1 MKLER
6 LFLFVCFMWHFIASA
21 QIDTVF
27 WFAAPEVSS
36 HNSNFDIPIYLNITA
51 INKIASVE
59 ISIPAN
65 PSIAV
70 LKTTVAAGTSA
81 QVDISSWI
89 NSIENT
95 PANQVL
101 NKGIYIKSN
110 AYVQI
115 YYDVASTYCNCN
127 PELFTLKGR
136 NALGTSFFIPSQTTV
151 DNNSIY
157 SPAAKFSFDIVATQ
171 DNTSVDITP
180 TKDLVGHAAG
190 VKYTI
195 TLNKGQTYSA
205 TALGQSAA
213 SHPAGSV
220 VTSNKPIAVTIK
232 DDLLSGIYF
241 GGSCADLTGDQIVP
255 VNVVGTNYVVVRG
268 QLGLNIQKKDVV
280 AITATA
286 NNTIIKLD
294 GVYHSTIQ
302 MGQTQSIEIT
312 KSNAYIE
319 TTQPVYVL
327 HLSGLGCELGSALLP
342 PVKCTGSNLL
352 GLRRSASSQ
361 ADLYLN
367 IMAPLGA
374 EGSFKLNGV
383 SGIVRASD
391 FTPVTGSNQWLTATV
406 LIGQSTVPPGGSLIV
421 ENSAGFFHLG
431 IFEGTKQGGTA
442 YGYISNYSQLVQ
454 PAVNKVFCQSNLK
467 LKARSIGD
475 SLKWFDGTKDS
486 FKVVNLPRVYWVDY
500 YSSCGKVSDSFI
512 VSIKPIKSAKT
523 SIDLCSDTVVLL
535 GYSSNDS
542 CVWRNGQKSNK
553 MTARST
559 GVYYFTWYDKCDKHT
574 DTFVVQKYIPFK
586 PQTLTLECK
595 DSLKLIKLRTM
606 PISNWWNGLK
616 DSIVYASEPGIYWL
630 EYKTQCGFFRDSYS
644 VIPWNKTVTKKRH
657 YCENDLLCSNNRHV
671 VPYKYQ
677 WFNGETNKFFKAGK
691 GPIYWVD
698 AYVNCGI
705 ERDSFE
711 LFKISLPGDTVIC
724 GKVNIEVDIQV
735 DGVVWNKKTVGR
747 NYTIK
752 SPGKVIA
759 FYSDQYCQGTSDTM
773 EILRL
778 KLPSKLF
785 MPNAFSPNDD
795 AVNDA
800 FFPVFENV
808 SSYRLQ
814 IYNRWGELLFSAD
827 NTHWDG
833 YYKGEVVKE
842 DVYVFLLEYMDCNEV
857 YRFLNGTFTVVK

>member
-1 MKLER
+1 MKPIR
-6 LFLFVCFMWHFIASA
+6 LILFVLFMWQSVASA

-27 WFAAPEVSS
+27 WFAAPEISS
-36 HNSNFDIPIYLNITA
+36 HNNNFDIPIYLNITA

-65 PSIAV
+65 PLIPV
-70 LKTTVAAGTSA
+70 IRTTVAAGTSA

-101 NKGIYIKSN
+101 NKGIYIKSS
-110 AYVQI
+110 AFVQI

-151 DNNSIY
+151 DNNSLY

-171 DNTSVDITP
+171 DNTSVSIMP
-180 TKDLVGHAAG
+180 SKDLVGHRAQLG
-190 VKYTI
+190 YIVN
-195 TLNKGQTYSA
+195 LSKGQTYSA
-205 TALGQSAA
+205 TADGQSAG
-213 SHPAGSV
+213 SHPAGSR
-220 VTSNKPIAVTIK
+220 VTSTKPIAITIK
-232 DDLLSGIYF
+232 DDLLSGVYF
-241 GGSCADLTGDQIVP
+241 GGTCADLTGDQIVP
-255 VNVVGTNYVVVRG
+255 VNLIGTDYVVVRG
-268 QLGLNIQKKDVV
+268 QLGLNMQKKDVV
-280 AITATA
+280 AITATQ
-286 NNTIIKLD
+286 NNTQIKVD

-302 MGQTQSIEIT
+302 MWQSINIEIT
-312 KSNAYIE
+312 KNNAYIE
-319 TTQPVYVL
+319 ATQPIYVL

-352 GLRRSASSQ
+352 GLRRSANSQ
-361 ADLYLN
+361 AELYLN
-367 IMAPLGA
+367 IMAPAGA

-383 SGIVRASD
+383 TGIVKASD
-391 FTPVTGSNQWLTATV
+391 FISVPGTTQWLTASV
-406 LIGQSTVPPGGSLIV
+406 LIGQNIVPPGGSLII

-431 IFEGTKQGGTA
+431 IFEGTKLGGAA
-442 YGYISNYSQLVQ
+442 YGYISNYSQLVT
-454 PAVNKVFCQSNLK
+454 PVVNKLFCQTNLK
-467 LKARSIGD
+467 LRARNIGD
-475 SLKWFDGTKDS
+475 SMKWYDGTKDS
-486 FKVVNLPRVYWVDY
+486 FKLVSMPGVYWVDY
-500 YSSCGKVSDSFI
+500 YSSCGKVSDSFV
-512 VSIKPIKSAKT
+512 VSIKPVKSTKT
-523 SIDLCSDTVVLL
+523 TIDPCGDSSMLI
-535 GYSSNDS
+535 GYTKYDS
-542 CVWRNGQKSNK
+542 CFWSNGVRTNQVKVKSP
-553 MTARST
+553 
-559 GVYYFTWYDKCDKHT
+559 GVYYFNWYDKCDKHT
-574 DTFVVQKYIPFK
+574 DTFVVLKYTPTK
-586 PQTLTLECK
+586 PQTLTLDCK
-595 DSLKLIKLRTM
+595 DSLQLIKQRNIKLAK
-606 PISNWWNGLK
+606 WWNGLT
-616 DSIVYASEPGIYWL
+616 DSIAYVSKPGLYWL
-630 EYKTQCGFFRDSYS
+630 EYTTHCGTFRDSYS
-644 VIPWNKTVTKKRH
+644 VTPWNKIVTKKRH
-657 YCENDLLCSNNRHV
+657 YCENDLLFSNNRHV

-677 WFNGETNKFFKAGK
+677 WFNGDTNRVFKAGK
-691 GPIYWVD
+691 GPVYWVD

-724 GKVNIEVDIQV
+724 GKVNINVELQV

-800 FFPVFENV
+800 FYPVFENV

-814 IYNRWGELLFSAD
+814 IYNRWGELLYSETD
-827 NTHWDG
+827 KSWDG
-833 YYKGEVVKE
+833 YYKGELVKE

-857 YRFLNGTFTVVK
+857 YRFLNGTFTVLK